1 MGLAF
6 TKIWQ
11 RMIGKQEMRILMV
24 GLDAAGKTTILY
36 KLKLGEVV
44 TTIPTI
50 GFNVETVEYKN
61 LSFTVWDV
69 GGQDKIRPLWRHYYQ
84 GTNGFFGS
92 TCPSPWD
99 GDRAVKEAA
108 VIFNLPDVIHIIV
121 PWKCS
126 S

>member
-1 MGLAF
+1 MVYIP
-6 TKIWQ
+6 T
-11 RMIGKQEMRILMV
+11 ILKADKFLFSRRTSCV
-24 GLDAAGKTTILY
+24 TTIHHHSIGSVGDP
-36 KLKLGEVV
+36 GEVV

-92 TCPSPWD
+92 SCPSPWD

-108 VIFNLPDVIHIIV
+108 LIFNPPDVDPHNCCV
-121 PWKCS
+121 EG
-126 S
+126 